1 MPLFA
6 FEGRAPRV
14 DPTAFVA
21 PTATLIGDVT
31 VEAGASVWFNAV
43 LRGDYGPIVVREGAN
58 VQDGSVLHAPPG
70 IPVDIGP
77 GATVAHLCVIHGVHV
92 GPGGAD
98 REPRHG
104 AGRCGDRRA
113 QPGRRRIPWCWPAP
127 RSRPGCW
134 RSGAGADE
142 GPDRRNR
149 RRDVGQGRTRRPT
162 ATWPSG
168 IWPGWSR
175 SRLCACW
182 PPRAPSPSTRAGR
195 PSCPSSL
202 TL

>member
-6 FEGRAPRV
+6 FEGRAPRI

-77 GATVAHLCVIHGVHV
+77 GATIAHLCVIHGVHV
-92 GPGGAD
+92 GQEALIANHATVLDGAVIGARSLVAAHSLVVAGTQIPPGMLAVGA
-98 REPRHG
+98 PAQVKG
-104 AGRCGDRRA
+104 PVAGTG
-113 QPGRRRIPWCWPAP
+113 
-127 RSRPGCW
+127 
-134 RSGAGADE
+134 
-142 GPDRRNR
+142 
-149 RRDVGQGRTRRPT
+149 
-162 ATWPSG
+162 
-168 IWPGWSR
+168 
-175 SRLCACW
+175 
-182 PPRAPSPSTRAGR
+182 
-195 PSCPSSL
+195 
-202 TL
+202 